1 LEQGRN
7 YQVKLKLGSVRAF
20 LLNSFKLDIIN
31 HGIEGVKNTLSC
43 SGNFEISMIRFCRI
57 VQMSEAAWEDGTNRP
72 HERLYQEVVAGEP
85 GYFYIY
91 LSNDSPL
98 SVATTRTHGLP
109 TGKKVKNLETGEFY
123 ITAIYYDDK
132 GRVIQTLSQQQ
143 LGGTVRSS
151 TAYNF
156 EGQSTHSLTANSSAA
171 GKEVLRTY
179 TYNVAGSLASMKHKI
194 GTVEKTLVNYTYNDL
209 GQMLSKSFPEIANG
223 NQTYTYNIRGWLKTL
238 GSSLATGYKQT
249 NYYETGGTANNW
261 NGNISQVTPTPKS
274 IELLKRLSAERDLIV
289 KDLAKFKSQLKQ
301 EVGFFEKEYF
311 LEKKKR
317 VEKLMKA
324 NEKVLKE
331 VEYQIDQILDLDSE
345 LKKNL
350 DRITAVEGV
359 GRQTA
364 VATLVATENFTKFTD
379 PKKFACHSGCAPFR
393 YESGTSRRSAHRVS
407 HKADKNLKR
416 IFHMA
421 AVSTLTQK
429 GELRQY
435 YDRKVAEGKKK
446 MSVINAIR
454 AKLIARIFAII
465 NQSRE
470 YEKNYIHPLA

>member
-1 LEQGRN
+1 MEFENFIGIDISKDTLDLALATKDGVLIELNLKNDRQIIERALNKLRKESQIEWERTLICAEHTGHFGN
-7 YQVKLKLGSVRAF
+7 KLIDVSVKLGLKLWMESAY
-20 LLNSFKLDIIN
+20 KII
-31 HGIEGVKNTLSC
+31 HS
-43 SGNFEISMIRFCRI
+43 
-57 VQMSEAAWEDGTNRP
+57 Q
-72 HERLYQEVVAGEP
+72 
-85 GYFYIY
+85 
-91 LSNDSPL
+91 
-98 SVATTRTHGLP
+98 GL
-109 TGKKVKNLETGEFY
+109 
-123 ITAIYYDDK
+123 
-132 GRVIQTLSQQQ
+132 
-143 LGGTVRSS
+143 
-151 TAYNF
+151 
-156 EGQSTHSLTANSSAA
+156 
-171 GKEVLRTY
+171 
-179 TYNVAGSLASMKHKI
+179 
-194 GTVEKTLVNYTYNDL
+194 
-209 GQMLSKSFPEIANG
+209 
-223 NQTYTYNIRGWLKTL
+223 IRGKNDRTDALRIMEYARRYQDKVTL
-238 GSSLATGYKQT
+238 LA
-249 NYYETGGTANNW
+249 
-261 NGNISQVTPTPKS
+261 PTPKS

-289 KDLAKFKSQLKQ
+289 RDLAKFKSQLKQ

-311 LEKKKR
+311 SEKKKR
-317 VEKLMKA
+317 IEKLMKA

-331 VEYQIDQILDLDSE
+331 VEYQIDKILDSDSE

-350 DRITAVEGV
+350 DRITAIEGV

-435 YDRKVAEGKKK
+435 YDRKVAEGKNK

-465 NQSRE
+465 NQGRE